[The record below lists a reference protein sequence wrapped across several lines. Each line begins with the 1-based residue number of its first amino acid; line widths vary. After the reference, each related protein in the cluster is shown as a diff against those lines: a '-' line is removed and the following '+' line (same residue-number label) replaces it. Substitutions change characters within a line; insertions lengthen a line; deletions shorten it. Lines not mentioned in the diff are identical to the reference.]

1 LKSIEKAANV
11 LFKKEKL
18 NGFKNLI
25 SGTFK
30 DQPDEILNLL
40 VQKGVFPYSF
50 LNSFDKLNYL
60 EYPEYEKF
68 Y

>member
-40 VQKGVFPYSF
+40 VQLCSKKF
-50 LNSFDKLNYL
+50 NHT
-60 EYPEYEKF
+60 PERILPCITSQLMF
-68 Y
+68 